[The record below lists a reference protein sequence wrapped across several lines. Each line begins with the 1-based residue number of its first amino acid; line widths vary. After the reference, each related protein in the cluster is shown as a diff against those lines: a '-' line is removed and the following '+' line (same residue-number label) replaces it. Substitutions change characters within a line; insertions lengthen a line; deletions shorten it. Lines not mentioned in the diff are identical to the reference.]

1 MLSPCRSLMHLAPI
15 HGDAAMVKTL
25 SDNGCESNIE
35 SSLHHFVPLHVAAMT
50 VPFPSSAAKPD
61 IKVPQCHTCCWT
73 CLFAIAIPPP
83 LPLYLNVFA
92 HYYQAESNAVIAA
105 IVNSGADANAT
116 TQEGWTP
123 LHFAVASGNAE
134 AVRSL
139 VLEGASIEAANGL
152 GLTPLQLAICYDV
165 AELAD
170 IMTAAAKQRER
181 NLKKARLAKLKAGG
195 PRGL

>member
-1 MLSPCRSLMHLAPI
+1 MLTVTI
-15 HGDAAMVKTL
+15 
-25 SDNGCESNIE
+25 
-35 SSLHHFVPLHVAAMT
+35 PL
-50 VPFPSSAAKPD
+50 PS
-61 IKVPQCHTCCWT
+61 
-73 CLFAIAIPPP
+73 
-83 LPLYLNVFA
+83 PLYLNVFA
-92 HYYQAESNAVIAA
+92 HRYQAESDAVIAA

>member
-1 MLSPCRSLMHLAPI
+1 M
-15 HGDAAMVKTL
+15 
-25 SDNGCESNIE
+25 
-35 SSLHHFVPLHVAAMT
+35 
-50 VPFPSSAAKPD
+50 
-61 IKVPQCHTCCWT
+61 
-73 CLFAIAIPPP
+73 
-83 LPLYLNVFA
+83 FA
-92 HYYQAESNAVIAA
+92 HEWQAESDPVVAA
-105 IVNSGADANAT
+105 IVNSGADANAS

-139 VLEGASIEAANGL
+139 VLEGASIDAVNGL
-152 GLTPLQLAICYDV
+152 GLTPLHLALCYDA

-170 IMTAAAKQRER
+170 IMTAASKQRER